1 MHTLA
6 NYTVWLEK
14 FADDSF
20 VIVTGSD
27 SALAT
32 RDQIFYSE
40 ALGHFFSPNQPTNSF
55 TRQLVLFENKYL
67 FWKWFAEGV
76 ELNIYG

>member
-67 FWKWFAEGV
+67 F
-76 ELNIYG
+76 

>member
-6 NYTVWLEK
+6 SSTVRLEK
-14 FADDSF
+14 FADDSL

-32 RDQIFYSE
+32 GDQIFYSE
-40 ALGHFFSPNQPTNSF
+40 ALGHFFSP
-55 TRQLVLFENKYL
+55 
-67 FWKWFAEGV
+67 
-76 ELNIYG
+76 

>member
-6 NYTVWLEK
+6 SSTVRLEK
-14 FADDSF
+14 FADDSL

-32 RDQIFYSE
+32 GDQIFYSE
-40 ALGHFFSPNQPTNSF
+40 ALGHFFFPLTNQQFHKATGF
-55 TRQLVLFENKYL
+55 V
-67 FWKWFAEGV
+67 
-76 ELNIYG
+76 

>member
-6 NYTVWLEK
+6 NSTVWLEK
-14 FADDSF
+14 FADDSL

-32 RDQIFYSE
+32 GDQIFFSD
-40 ALGHFFSPNQPTNSF
+40 ALGHFFFPPNQPTVSQGN
-55 TRQLVLFENKYL
+55 
-67 FWKWFAEGV
+67 WFC
-76 ELNIYG
+76 LKINIYFESDLLRECS

>member
-6 NYTVWLEK
+6 NSTVWLEK
-14 FADDSF
+14 FADDSL

-32 RDQIFYSE
+32 GDQIFFSD
-40 ALGHFFSPNQPTNSF
+40 ALGHFFSP
-55 TRQLVLFENKYL
+55 
-67 FWKWFAEGV
+67 
-76 ELNIYG
+76 

>member
-6 NYTVWLEK
+6 SSTVWLEK
-14 FADDSF
+14 FADDSL

-32 RDQIFYSE
+32 GDQIFYSE
-40 ALGHFFSPNQPTNSF
+40 ALGHFFPLTNQQVHKATGF
-55 TRQLVLFENKYL
+55 V
-67 FWKWFAEGV
+67 
-76 ELNIYG
+76 

>member
-1 MHTLA
+1 MNRLA
-6 NYTVWLEK
+6 NDTVWLEK
-14 FADDSF
+14 FADDSL

-40 ALGHFFSPNQPTNSF
+40 ALGHFFSPNQPTVSQGN
-55 TRQLVLFENKYL
+55 
-67 FWKWFAEGV
+67 WFC
-76 ELNIYG
+76 LKINIYFESDLLREWS

>member
-40 ALGHFFSPNQPTNSF
+40 ALGHFFPLTNQPTVSQGN
-55 TRQLVLFENKYL
+55 
-67 FWKWFAEGV
+67 WFC
-76 ELNIYG
+76 LKINIYFESDLLREWS